1 MFQPLFLQL
10 DGNAGFDLVPVNL
23 NHPKLGGSIISIY
36 YSLLLGQ
43 LWTHLG
49 FCGFKNRILRND
61 KMELRP
67 PGCPFLSPGRRQELL
82 LDTHRSASPNICACT
97 HLLQQCCFWDRD
109 LKKKNIPPVQKPC
122 FFSEKT
128 SKKDGWWIF
137 VPYIWGLPN
146 FANSFSGRSEVAK
159 PNVLVKPPN
168 CEHVKKSESH
178 LRCTKWLVFF
188 MIEVQRLIEIHL
200 RGWAYPPNATFPQ
213 SNQAS
218 LRDP

>member
-10 DGNAGFDLVPVNL
+10 DGNAGFDLIPVNL

-67 PGCPFLSPGRRQELL
+67 PGCPFLSRGRRQQLL
-82 LDTHRSASPNICACT
+82 LDTHRSASPNISACII
-97 HLLQQCCFWDRD
+97 CS
-109 LKKKNIPPVQKPC
+109 KNAASGIG
-122 FFSEKT
+122 T
-128 SKKDGWWIF
+128 SKKKHPTCSKAVFFFQKRHRKKMDDGYLFHISEVSRILRIRF
-137 VPYIWGLPN
+137 L
-146 FANSFSGRSEVAK
+146 GRSEVAK
-159 PNVLVKPPN
+159 SNVLVKPPN

-178 LRCTKWLVFF
+178 LRPQNGFLHDRSAAIARNSSKGPT
-188 MIEVQRLIEIHL
+188 
-200 RGWAYPPNATFPQ
+200 PPNARFLQ
-213 SNQAS
+213 RSKAS
-218 LRDP
+218 LRDS